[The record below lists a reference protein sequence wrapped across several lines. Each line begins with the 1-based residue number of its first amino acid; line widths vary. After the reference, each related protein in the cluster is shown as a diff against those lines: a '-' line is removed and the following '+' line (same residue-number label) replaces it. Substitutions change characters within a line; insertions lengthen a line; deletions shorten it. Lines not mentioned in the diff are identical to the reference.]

1 MPPANSNKK
10 KSLLFVILTVLLW
23 STTATAFKL
32 TLKGISPTNLVFYA
46 SLTSAVIFTIYM
58 SINQPENIL
67 INFSPKYFKNSLSLG
82 FLNPFL
88 YYIVLFKAYNIL
100 PAQEAQ
106 PLNYTWPIVLTIFSM
121 IFLKQKI
128 NLRITL
134 GLLISFAGV
143 VIIATRG
150 NLQSI
155 HFQNL
160 TGVLLAT
167 GSSLIWALF
176 WVLNILDKRNDVQ
189 KLFSS
194 FIFGT
199 ILMFFYLLFFDS
211 FEIIAPQYLF
221 GAIYI
226 GTFEMGI
233 TFLFWLKAI
242 SLSENKA
249 KTSTLAYLSPFI
261 SLIFITIVLG
271 EKLLLSSIVG
281 LVSIVGGILLQQLNF
296 RQE

>member
-1 MPPANSNKK
+1 MDSNKK
-10 KSLLFVILTVLLW
+10 KSLLFVALTVLLW

-32 TLKGISPTNLVFYA
+32 TLDGISPINLVFYS
-46 SLTSAVIFTIYM
+46 SLTSALIFTFYM
-58 SINQPENIL
+58 LLSQPENIL
-67 INFSPKYFKNSLSLG
+67 INFSKRYIKNSLALG
-82 FLNPFL
+82 ILNPFL

-106 PLNYTWPIVLTIFSM
+106 PLNYTWPIVLSIFS
-121 IFLKQKI
+121 ILFLKQKM
-128 NLRITL
+128 NLKITA

-143 VIIATRG
+143 LIIATRG
-150 NLQSI
+150 NFQSI
-155 HFQNL
+155 HFENL
-160 TGVLLAT
+160 GGVILAV

-194 FIFGT
+194 FIVGT
-199 ILMFFYLLFFDS
+199 ILIFLYIVFFDS
-211 FEIIAPQYLF
+211 FNIIKINYLF

-249 KTSTLAYLSPFI
+249 MTSTLAYLSPFI
-261 SLIFITIVLG
+261 SLIFITLVLG
-271 EKLLLSSIVG
+271 EKLFLSSIAG
-281 LVSIVGGILLQQLNF
+281 LILIVGGILLQQIKF
-296 RQE
+296 KKE

>member
-1 MPPANSNKK
+1 MPQKMTDKK

-32 TLKGISPTNLVFYA
+32 TLKGLSPTNLVFYS
-46 SLTSAVIFTIYM
+46 SLTSAVIFLVYMIIY
-58 SINQPENIL
+58 QPKNIW
-67 INFSPKYFKNSLSLG
+67 INFSSKHIKNSLALG

-88 YYIVLFKAYNIL
+88 YYIVLFKAYSIL

-128 NLRITL
+128 NLKIVV

-150 NLQSI
+150 NLYSI
-155 HFQNL
+155 HFHNL
-160 TGVLLAT
+160 YGVLLAT

-176 WVLNILDKRNDVQ
+176 WVLNILDKRSNVE

-194 FIFGT
+194 FVFGT
-199 ILMFFYLLFFDS
+199 ILIFLYLVLFDS
-211 FEIIAPQYLF
+211 FEKADINYLF
-221 GAIYI
+221 GAVYI

-249 KTSTLAYLSPFI
+249 KTSTIAYLSPFI
-261 SLIFITIVLG
+261 SLIFITIILG
-271 EKLLLSSIVG
+271 ETLFLSSILG
-281 LVSIVGGILLQQLNF
+281 LVLIIGGILLQQVNF
-296 RQE
+296 K